1 MVKKH
6 KRLAWSSEKEKIY
19 ISIIDIIVILTES
32 IQVRKNWNS
41 RLTVVGDIEEMLL
54 QVLITIIKI

>member
-6 KRLAWSSEKEKIY
+6 KRIGWSSEKEKIY

>member
-1 MVKKH
+1 MEF
-6 KRLAWSSEKEKIY
+6 LKEKFY
-19 ISIIDIIVILTES
+19 ISVIDIIVILTES

-54 QVLITIIKI
+54 QVLITIIKR